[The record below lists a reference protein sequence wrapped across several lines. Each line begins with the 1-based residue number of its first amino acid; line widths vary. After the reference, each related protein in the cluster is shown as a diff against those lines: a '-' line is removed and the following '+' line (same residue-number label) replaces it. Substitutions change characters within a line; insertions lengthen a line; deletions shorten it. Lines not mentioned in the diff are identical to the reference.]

1 MRTYIRRQAACHS
14 NLCANPQD
22 FTLQDVSRWGW
33 SMMEPCIHRQYH
45 SKDAVD
51 INLFQWYIY
60 IYQYI
65 IYNIIYYI
73 YTYRLYIY
81 IYHYTYIYIHI
92 YIYTHMYVYIPLY
105 IYNMSKSAVNWSLR
119 HRLCSRSGQGPHEFL
134 VEWSW
139 VFHGGCRDTHST
151 SKECGYPLVN

>member
-1 MRTYIRRQAACHS
+1 MRTCIRRQAACHS

-60 IYQYI
+60 ISTLYI
-65 IYNIIYYI
+65 ILYI

-81 IYHYTYIYIHI
+81 IYHYTYIYIYTHI
-92 YIYTHMYVYIPLY
+92 YIYICMY
-105 IYNMSKSAVNWSLR
+105 IYHYIYIICQSQPWTGVFAT
-119 HRLCSRSGQGPHEFL
+119 GFAQGLDRDHTSFL
-134 VEWSW
+134 SNGVGFFMGDAGIPIRPQKNVGTLW
-139 VFHGGCRDTHST
+139 
-151 SKECGYPLVN
+151 